1 MLPVADLPD
10 ALLFWALYRR
20 LPALAEAEPGQRI
33 RFFQRL
39 ATLIHQHLPGRPDL
53 LYQVLMRDV
62 TGSLFRT
69 APKQWVKPGHW
80 YSRPEAYLPQLQVA
94 WVQGRYQDM
103 WLGCLR
109 AQLDGRYFPLSDH
122 HIRGLSIIG
131 EAERCLLL
139 FQQLFERKPSCFQ
152 LGSVSNILFMALG

>member
-1 MLPVADLPD
+1 MCPDSAQSWCCHIRAADKFLCCFQSLQPEPESPREAWQQLLPVADLPD

-20 LPALAEAEPGQRI
+20 LPELAEAEPAQRI
-33 RFFQRL
+33 RFFSG
-39 ATLIHQHLPGRPDL
+39 LPCFFISKFAWSPRS
-53 LYQVLMRDV
+53 
-62 TGSLFRT
+62 SLSGVDARRYWVHAQT

-109 AQLDGRYFPLSDH
+109 AQLDGRFSP
-122 HIRGLSIIG
+122 
-131 EAERCLLL
+131 
-139 FQQLFERKPSCFQ
+139 
-152 LGSVSNILFMALG
+152 